1 MERNNPVLIGALGI
15 AATVATSAI
24 AYRYVSGWLQAS
36 AQTTAAQTEQ
46 ASAEQNAASIRGQ
59 MLTETWQPWLL
70 LSIPV
75 SILLGAVWLAKR
87 QSKQEEEYDAAEE
100 YDDGDSGAGYDGE
113 YEEESY

>member
-59 MLTETWQPWLL
+59 MLSETWQPWLL

-75 SILLGAVWLAKR
+75 SILLGAVWLARR
-87 QSKQEEEYDAAEE
+87 QSKKEEEYEGAEQS
-100 YDDGDSGAGYDGE
+100 DDGGAGYYGE
-113 YEEESY
+113 YEEDESY